1 MASNGHV
8 LCAGNWTKIDNCQPH
23 FDFHAR
29 RWIFCFLSAGSRS
42 CQALNANAR
51 GAYFFTWNVSHAET
65 MQGWQKSY
73 PGLRNALMQNPRKRI
88 KSLQLSCQAANSSW
102 ETTFSA
108 PFAPRIFLTEKP
120 WGRGSRKDALLRCD
134 THDMR
139 RLLRRYLI
147 CFCLFQSRIFSGNVF
162 PTDEE
167 RAGNTHSSDSCI
179 SLVSRQWAV
188 YAWLP

>member
-1 MASNGHV
+1 MLVAGYFVSCLQAHV
-8 LCAGNWTKIDNCQPH
+8 HVKRSTPTPA
-23 FDFHAR
+23 AR
-29 RWIFCFLSAGSRS
+29 NFSRETFPT
-42 CQALNANAR
+42 R
-51 GAYFFTWNVSHAET
+51 KPGMAET
-65 MQGWQKSY
+65 LSGA
-73 PGLRNALMQNPRKRI
+73 PGLRSALMQNPRKRI

-120 WGRGSRKDALLRCD
+120 RGRGSRKDALLRCD

-179 SLVSRQWAV
+179 SLVSRQCAV

>member
-1 MASNGHV
+1 MSSAQRQRPRRVIFHV
-8 LCAGNWTKIDNCQPH
+8 KRFPRGN
-23 FDFHAR
+23 
-29 RWIFCFLSAGSRS
+29 
-42 CQALNANAR
+42 
-51 GAYFFTWNVSHAET
+51 
-65 MQGWQKSY
+65 QGWQKSY
-73 PGLRNALMQNPRKRI
+73 PGLRSALMQNPRKRI

-179 SLVSRQWAV
+179 SLVSRQCAV